1 MSAITDPQITVS
13 HRVPL
18 ELARWIEVQATKLG
32 IKKSE
37 VVRRALAAARDAE
50 TNEQEEAA

>member
-18 ELARWIEVQATKLG
+18 ELARWIEVQAIKLG

-37 VVRRALAAARDAE
+37 VVRRALTAAMESE
-50 TNEQEEAA
+50 TDQPRSAA